1 MLVKQMKWPGQELHF
16 PNRKALKREMTN
28 TETGLVSKLSLQ
40 EGLFDSI
47 FSLNSNRILLQAY
60 ASLPL

>member
-1 MLVKQMKWPGQELHF
+1 MAWPGIAF
-16 PNRKALKREMTN
+16 PKQKGIEERNDIN
-28 TETGLVSKLSLQ
+28 TEIGLVSKLSLQ